1 MSSDTV
7 ISVRNVGKTYR
18 TYEHP
23 LHALGSRLSGGRI
36 GRYREFHALTDISI
50 DIRKGESVGIL
61 GRNGSGKSSL
71 LQVICGIRQATS
83 GTVQVTGRI
92 SALLELG
99 SGFHPDMTG
108 RENVML
114 QGAVMGL
121 SRNEMEA
128 RFDDITAFADIGEYI
143 DQPISTFSSG
153 MTLRLAFATAVQ
165 VRPDILIVDEALAVG
180 DALFQK
186 RCHARINRMREDG
199 LTLVL
204 VSHDYEMVRNMTT
217 KALLLDHGRVLAWSE
232 TSEVTRRYR
241 KMLFEE
247 EARLWAG
254 TERGALPAVRTEHP
268 LPASSFGIGGATITG
283 VRILDAGGQPCS
295 AFAAGAP
302 ITIEI
307 TTQIEAPLDHLNIG
321 VVIRTL
327 EGLKVYSWGSFNQ
340 DIAIWAGI
348 GEGRI
353 FWDRTFEPGDE
364 PVARLI
370 LEGNLGAGAYEV
382 QAVVSRELQRQYG
395 AQQVLHWRDEA
406 GFFRV
411 DMNPTSY
418 IFGGVSDLHGT
429 ATFTA

>member
-7 ISVRNVGKTYR
+7 ISVRNVSKSYR
-18 TYEHP
+18 IYEHP
-23 LHALGSRLSGGRI
+23 LHALSSRLSGGRV
-36 GRYREFHALTDISI
+36 GRYREFHALADVSI
-50 DIRKGESVGIL
+50 EIAKGESIGIL

-83 GTVQVTGRI
+83 GTVDVTGRI

-99 SGFHPDMTG
+99 SGFHPEMTG
-108 RENVML
+108 RENVIL
-114 QGAVMGL
+114 QGAIMGL
-121 SRNEMEA
+121 GQDEMEA
-128 RFDDITAFADIGEYI
+128 RFDDIASFADIGEYL

-165 VRPDILIVDEALAVG
+165 VCPDILIVDEALAVG

-186 RCHARINRMREDG
+186 RCHAKINSMRDSG
-199 LTLVL
+199 LTMVL
-204 VSHDYEMVRNMTT
+204 VSHDYEMIRNMTS
-217 KALLLDHGRVLAWSE
+217 KALLLDHGRVQAWSS
-232 TSEVTRRYR
+232 TREVTRHYR

-254 TERGALPAVRTEHP
+254 TDAGALPAVRPEHQE
-268 LPASSFGIGGATITG
+268 PAPSFGIGGATITG
-283 VRILDAGGQPCS
+283 VRILGANGQPCS
-295 AFAAGAP
+295 VFATGEP
-302 ITIEI
+302 ISIEI
-307 TTQIEAPLDHLNIG
+307 ATQIDTRLDHLNIG

-327 EGLKVYSWGSFNQ
+327 EGLKIYSWGSFNQ

-348 GEGRI
+348 EQGKI
-353 FWDRTFEPGDE
+353 LWDRTFETGDE
-364 PVARLI
+364 PVVRLV
-370 LEGNLGAGAYEV
+370 LEGNLGAGRYEV

-395 AQQVLHWRDEA
+395 AQQILHWRDEA

-411 DMNPTSY
+411 DMNPASY

-429 ATFTA
+429 ASFIA